1 MYVTALSQPVPISD
15 SLGYINR
22 LLTLLAQSVY
32 DDMTTLCKM
41 VCADDLGRE
50 LKSIHSRV
58 RDDDT
63 DQQATAGAQ
72 EEEEE
77 EEE

>member
-1 MYVTALSQPVPISD
+1 
-15 SLGYINR
+15 
-22 LLTLLAQSVY
+22 
-32 DDMTTLCKM
+32 M